1 MENIRFS
8 IIIPAFNVEKYINR
22 AIDSVL
28 NQNFKD
34 FELIVVDDASTDN
47 TVNQVE
53 KYKKEYA
60 NIKVICHKMNK
71 ASGGARNTGLNV
83 ARGEYIIF
91 LDADD
96 YLYEKDVL
104 SKIDNLIGNKKVDV
118 VYMGFKIGGNRDEF
132 VIPTNETCTKEYKA
146 GKDIYPNVWS
156 KCWNLEFLNKNNI
169 RFVEN
174 RYYEDVLFVYK
185 AVMKVQEYIIADFP
199 VHYYISGR
207 KNSMTTTLNLKNIY
221 DTVDNIKDMLE
232 IKMNDN
238 TKEISLRLKKEI
250 DMCKKRLEDIYNSI
264 DNKLN

>member
-1 MENIRFS
+1 
-8 IIIPAFNVEKYINR
+8 
-22 AIDSVL
+22 
-28 NQNFKD
+28 
-34 FELIVVDDASTDN
+34 
-47 TVNQVE
+47 
-53 KYKKEYA
+53 
-60 NIKVICHKMNK
+60 MNK

-146 GKDIYPNVWS
+146 GKDINANVWS
-156 KCWNLEFLNKNNI
+156 KCCNLEFLNKNNI

-264 DNKLN
+264 HNKLN